1 MSELITYEF
10 NKMPVRIVRFKD
22 GKHYFLIRHI
32 CNILGFSNP
41 NRILA
46 QYTENVPLYE
56 RIRTPGGLQV
66 VRLVPREDVERIL
79 APNNGRKA
87 LLLERWLKKEIFP
100 KLEEIESVYSF
111 LAEHLAFMQEIMSV
125 PIEEQ
130 PMLFFE
136 LPDFPIRIEC
146 EKRKNN
152 AD

>member
-1 MSELITYEF
+1 MAKLITYKF
-10 NKMPVRIVRFKD
+10 DKMPVRIVQFED
-22 GKHYFLIRHI
+22 GKHYFVIRDI

-46 QYTENVPLYE
+46 IHTENVPMYE
-56 RIRTPGGLQV
+56 RIPTPGGLQV

-100 KLEEIESVYSF
+100 KLEEVESVYSF

-130 PMLFFE
+130 PDVIFC
-136 LPDFPIRIEC
+136 LPDLPVRIDR
-146 EKRKNN
+146 RKVKK
-152 AD
+152 

>member
-1 MSELITYEF
+1 MAELFTYKF
-10 NKMPVRIVRFKD
+10 NKMPVRIVRLDD
-22 GKHYFLIRHI
+22 GKNYFVIRDI

-56 RIRTPGGLQV
+56 RINTPGGLQV

-100 KLEEIESVYSF
+100 KLEEVESVCSF

>member
-1 MSELITYEF
+1 MPELITYEF

-22 GKHYFLIRHI
+22 GKHYFVIRDI

-87 LLLERWLKKEIFP
+87 LLLERWLNNRIFP
-100 KLEEIESVYSF
+100 VLEGFEEIYSM
-111 LAEHLAFMQEIMSV
+111 LAGHLAIMQEAMSV

-130 PMLFFE
+130 PMLLFE

-146 EKRKNN
+146 EKRENN

>member
-1 MSELITYEF
+1 MAELFTYKF
-10 NKMPVRIVRFKD
+10 RKMPVRIVRLD
-22 GKHYFLIRHI
+22 NGKNYFVIRDI

-87 LLLERWLKKEIFP
+87 LRLERWLKKGVFP
-100 KLEEIESVYSF
+100 DLEADEKAMAQVRSLVVSF
-111 LAEHLAFMQEIMSV
+111 VSAMHTLMT
-125 PIEEQ
+125 EQ
-130 PMLFFE
+130 YF
-136 LPDFPIRIEC
+136 
-146 EKRKNN
+146 
-152 AD
+152 ADKCGGCNGRCK

>member
-1 MSELITYEF
+1 MAELITYKF
-10 NKMPVRIVRFKD
+10 DKMPVRIVQFED
-22 GKHYFLIRHI
+22 GKHYFVIRDI

-46 QYTENVPLYE
+46 MYTENVPMYE
-56 RIRTPGGLQV
+56 RIPTPGGLQV

-100 KLEEIESVYSF
+100 KLEEVESVYSF

-130 PMLFFE
+130 PDVIFC
-136 LPDFPIRIEC
+136 LPDLPVCIDR
-146 EKRKNN
+146 RKVKK
-152 AD
+152 

>member
-1 MSELITYEF
+1 MAELFTYKF
-10 NKMPVRIVRFKD
+10 RKMPVRIVRLD
-22 GKHYFLIRHI
+22 NGKNYFVIRDI

-56 RIRTPGGLQV
+56 RINTPGGLQV

-87 LLLERWLKKEIFP
+87 LLLERWLKREIFP
-100 KLEEIESVYSF
+100 KLEEVESVYSF

-130 PMLFFE
+130 PNVIFCLAD
-136 LPDFPIRIEC
+136 LPVCIDR
-146 EKRKNN
+146 RKVKK
-152 AD
+152 

>member
-1 MSELITYEF
+1 MSELFTYKF
-10 NKMPVRIVRFKD
+10 RKMPVRIVRLD
-22 GKHYFLIRHI
+22 NGKNYFVIRDI

-87 LLLERWLKKEIFP
+87 LHLERWLMKNIFP
-100 KLEEIESVYSF
+100 ALEADEVA
-111 LAEHLAFMQEIMSV
+111 LAQVRSLVVGFVSAMHTLMT
-125 PIEEQ
+125 EQ
-130 PMLFFE
+130 YF
-136 LPDFPIRIEC
+136 
-146 EKRKNN
+146 
-152 AD
+152 ADKCGGCNGRCK